1 MFGILLIST
10 LACEETVRLET
21 EQITPQITIE
31 GVVTNQERNHL
42 VRITRSLDFY
52 DYGTVPGVTNAT
64 VTVRDD
70 VGNTYN
76 YIHNPENISAE
87 EGYYFSET
95 TFAGEVGRTYTLE
108 VTIGNEQYMAS
119 DVMHPVTAIDSLA
132 VRIDEEEFADP
143 DKSGYYHEILFYAKE
158 PRDREDYYLFK
169 FYRNDSIILDEQTDI
184 YFADDEL
191 LGEKID
197 GIPIAGYYK
206 KGDVARVEMYSIS
219 RQGYVFYNDLF
230 NILNSDGG
238 MFSPP
243 PANPRTNITNDG
255 LGYFQASALASESIL
270 VE

>member
-1 MFGILLIST
+1 MIST